1 MYPDLYFNYIR
12 IVQISNFMANYYFRL
27 RDLNTDKETPIIL
40 FAQINGNRIKCKTNE
55 TILQGLW
62 DNDNKVPVKCKAN
75 KILIERLDYLKT
87 IANDTFLYFRDTLK
101 NAEPN
106 SAEYQNEFYKK
117 AGIESNKP
125 KVKPEPKV
133 TFFEFIDKYINETK
147 FRQNKHTGKPIAQN
161 TIKVYN
167 QCKRLL
173 IEFNDTKYKID
184 FDKLTL
190 EFFLD
195 FMEFLHAKKYNVNT
209 IAKHMTRLKTFLND
223 AYERGYTQSLAH
235 KSKRLSVTQVQ
246 SDTIYLTEPEIEELH
261 KIDLSNTPKLDRA
274 RDLFLVGYYT
284 GQRYTDYSNIKPE
297 SFKNGFIEVTQQ
309 KTGQTVVIPI
319 HPRLNE
325 IMDKY
330 EGKYI
335 NSLPPPISNQKF
347 NQYIKEVC
355 KLVDVLNNEV
365 DTTLTKPS
373 KLNGPIKKIIKSVPK
388 YQLVSS
394 HTARRSFATNHYNK
408 GFSVNILMKVLG
420 HTTETMFYKYIRVT
434 PTENAHRLRDLWQL
448 ETSHLKVV

>member
-1 MYPDLYFNYIR
+1 
-12 IVQISNFMANYYFRL
+12 MANYYFRL

-55 TILQGLW
+55 TILPGLW
-62 DNDNKVPVKCKAN
+62 DNDKKVPVKCKAN

-125 KVKPEPKV
+125 KVKPEAKV

-173 IEFNDTKYKID
+173 KEFNDTKYKID

-195 FMEFLHAKKYNVNT
+195 FMEFLHAKNYNVNT

-261 KIDLSNTPKLDRA
+261 KLDLSKTPKLDRA

-309 KTGQTVVIPI
+309 KTWQTVVIPI

-325 IMDKY
+325 IMAKY

-335 NSLPPPISNQKF
+335 NSLPPAISNQKF

-355 KLVDVLNNEV
+355 KMVDVLNNE
-365 DTTLTKPS
+365 
-373 KLNGPIKKIIKSVPK
+373 I
-388 YQLVSS
+388 
-394 HTARRSFATNHYNK
+394 
-408 GFSVNILMKVLG
+408 
-420 HTTETMFYKYIRVT
+420 
-434 PTENAHRLRDLWQL
+434 
-448 ETSHLKVV
+448 